1 MPRGVIGLAG
11 AVLCGIV
18 LAVTVPVHAQTGDL
32 LVIRGGTL
40 IDPVRDDLGVPGT
53 IIVQNS
59 LIIAVRPGDDSP
71 PPPGARVIDAGGGF
85 VMPGITDT
93 HNHLQLGMFRP
104 SGNRAA
110 VLRSLLDWGIT
121 TVFDPGVPVTEF
133 DALRKE
139 IARNRRAYPRV
150 FLIRGMFTTQG
161 GWGRGYTP
169 GTPQEARAIVRE
181 LKAAGSDGVKLI
193 YDDMRWATTRP
204 FAVMDREVAVAI
216 IDEAHRQGMMAFAHA
231 PILESARQMLE
242 AGIDCLVHGIISE
255 PVDAEFIDLM
265 KRHKTCYM
273 STLTMFQ
280 TSAGY
285 DHWADR
291 LVRFDINKRLNPAAM
306 AVFRKTPTGTA
317 RLDNMAWTAER
328 LPILRINLFTMQSA
342 GIPVLIGTDA
352 GMPGVIPGISAQ
364 LELVMHQETGLDPMD
379 VLRDATSTAARVF
392 HRQGVFGTLRAGAQ
406 ADLLVLD
413 ADPRIDVGNIRRIRH
428 VIRAGQVHK

>member
-1 MPRGVIGLAG
+1 M
-11 AVLCGIV
+11 
-18 LAVTVPVHAQTGDL
+18 PVHAQTGDL

-40 IDPVRDDLGVPGT
+40 IDPARDDLGVPGT

-85 VMPGITDT
+85 VMPGIADM

-133 DALRKE
+133 DTLRKE
-139 IARNRRAYPRV
+139 IARNRRAYPRA
-150 FLIRGMFTTQG
+150 FLIRGMFTTKG
-161 GWGRGYTP
+161 GWGEGYTP

-204 FAVMDREVAVAI
+204 FAVMDREIAVAI

-231 PILESARQMLE
+231 PILELARQMLE

-265 KRHKTCYM
+265 KRNKICYI

-285 DHWADR
+285 DQWADR
-291 LVRFDINKRLNPAAM
+291 LVEFDINKRLNPAAM

-328 LPILRINLFTMQSA
+328 LPILRINLFTVQSA

-364 LELVMHQETGLDPMD
+364 LELVMHQEAGLDPMD
-379 VLRDATSTAARVF
+379 VLRDATGTAARVF
-392 HRQGVFGTLRAGAQ
+392 NRQGVFGTLRAGAQ

-413 ADPRIDVGNIRRIRH
+413 ADPRIDVGNVRRIRH
-428 VIRAGQVHK
+428 VIRAGQVYK